1 MKRQEYRRQQKLS
14 KRKKIL
20 LLSTIAAVSFVVVSL
35 ISLRIYAQ
43 VAGAPPL
50 TVPKATIFLD
60 SNDQQIGDYFTDE
73 RRYWVDL
80 EEISPYL
87 LEATVAVEDKDFYE
101 HNGFDFSRIAGAIIA
116 DIKAGSKVQGASTL
130 TQQYARNL
138 YLSHEKTW
146 TRKLNEALYAYRIEV
161 FYDKDEILEGYLN
174 TVYYG
179 HGMYGAEAASRYYFG
194 KSASELTLAEA
205 AMLAGVPKGP
215 SIYSPI
221 ANPEKATNRQ
231 KLILKLMNDQNKI
244 TAEEKEK
251 AVAQQLA
258 FKNEDWRASKS
269 VAPYFLDVVWTE
281 ASEILEK
288 QNLNISEGGWTIKTT
303 LNTAHQ
309 QAAEKAVQQNMPD
322 NELQV
327 AFVSMEANSGHVTA
341 LVGGRDYSTSS
352 YNRTTLAAR
361 QPGSTIKPFLYAA
374 AIEEGESPL
383 TFKDVSKTTFTYDRG
398 RGEYTPQNINGEFAE
413 RELSM
418 AQALAISD
426 NIYAVRTLDEIG
438 YGAFN
443 ETLER
448 FHLPVSDKK
457 EPSLA
462 LGTTETTLYDLTS
475 AYNVFPSEGKGVNAT
490 TILSIANAKGDVIYE
505 AKQDN
510 EEVITEQQAFMLTH
524 MMTGMFD
531 NVYSDYSPATGVS
544 LRPKM
549 THTYAGKSGTTNS
562 DQWMVGFSK
571 NITAGVW
578 NGYDQGKTL
587 SVQADMAASK
597 QIWIDFME
605 TVHEGKPDESFTIP
619 NGVEAVTVDITSG
632 KIANNSCPGKQKTV
646 YVTKD
651 LVPTES
657 CSNSWFD
664 GSWFDFNKKTEDDEV
679 EDKDTD
685 KDVEEENQENDD
697 NSPWR
702 ELLDWFNF
710 SY

>member
-1 MKRQEYRRQQKLS
+1 MKRQEYRRQQKFS
-14 KRKKIL
+14 KRKKLI

-50 TVPKATIFLD
+50 TVPKATVFLD
-60 SNDQQIGDYFTDE
+60 SNNQQIGDYFTEE

-80 EEISPYL
+80 EDISPYL
-87 LEATVAVEDKDFYE
+87 LDATIAVEDKDFYE
-101 HNGFDFSRIAGAIIA
+101 HSGFDFSRIGGAIVA
-116 DIKAGSKVQGASTL
+116 DIKAGGKVQGASTL

-179 HGMYGAEAASRYYFG
+179 HGMYGVEAASRYFYG

-215 SIYSPI
+215 SVFSPI
-221 ANPEKATNRQ
+221 VNPEKATNRQ
-231 KLILKLMNDQNKI
+231 QLILKLMTDQNKI
-244 TAEEKEK
+244 TAAEKEK
-251 AVAQQLA
+251 AVAETLA
-258 FKNEDWRASKS
+258 FKSEDWSASKT

-281 ASEILEK
+281 ASDILEK
-288 QNLNISEGGWTIKTT
+288 QNLSISEGGWTIKTT
-303 LNTAHQ
+303 LNIAHQ
-309 QAAEKAVQQNMPD
+309 QAAEQAVQDNMPD
-322 NELQV
+322 SELQV

-341 LVGGRDYSTSS
+341 LVGGRDYSASS
-352 YNRTTLAAR
+352 YNRATLAAR
-361 QPGSTIKPFLYAA
+361 QPGSTLKPFLYTAA
-374 AIEEGESPL
+374 LEEGESPL

-398 RGEYTPQNINGEFAE
+398 RGEYTPQNINGKFAE
-413 RELSM
+413 HELSM

-426 NIYAVRTLDEIG
+426 NIYAVRTLEDIG
-438 YGAFN
+438 YDTFN

-448 FHLPVSDKK
+448 FKLPVSDKK

-462 LGTTETTLYDLTS
+462 LGTTETSLYDLTN
-475 AYNVFPSEGKGVNAT
+475 AYNVFPSQGEVAPAT
-490 TILSIANAKGDVIYE
+490 TVLSITNAKGDVIYE
-505 AKQDN
+505 WEAKK
-510 EEVITEQQAFMLTH
+510 EEVVSEQQAFMMTH

-544 LRPKM
+544 LRSKM

-562 DQWMVGFSK
+562 DQWMIGFS
-571 NITAGVW
+571 NSMTAGVW

-597 QIWIDFME
+597 QIWLDFME
-605 TVHEGKPDESFTIP
+605 TVHEGKADEAFTIP
-619 NGVEAVTVDITSG
+619 NGIEAVTVDITSG
-632 KIANNSCPGKQKTV
+632 KIANKACQEKQKTI
-646 YVTKD
+646 YITKE
-651 LVPTES
+651 LMPSEQCT
-657 CSNSWFD
+657 NSWFD
-664 GSWFDFNKKTEDDEV
+664 GDWFDFNKEEQSDDEPQQ
-679 EDKDTD
+679 
-685 KDVEEENQENDD
+685 EEQND
-697 NSPWR
+697 STPWR

-710 SY
+710 GT

>member
-1 MKRQEYRRQQKLS
+1 MKRQEYRRQQKFS

-50 TVPKATIFLD
+50 TVPKATVFLD
-60 SNDQQIGDYFTDE
+60 SNNQQIGDYFTEE

-80 EEISPYL
+80 EDISPYL
-87 LEATVAVEDKDFYE
+87 LEATIAVEDKDFYE
-101 HNGFDFSRIAGAIIA
+101 HSGFDFSRIGGAIVA

-138 YLSHEKTW
+138 YLTHEKTW

-179 HGMYGAEAASRYYFG
+179 HGMYGVEAASRYFYG

-215 SIYSPI
+215 SVYSPI
-221 ANPEKATNRQ
+221 VNPEKATNRQ
-231 KLILKLMNDQNKI
+231 QLILKLMTDQNKI
-244 TAEEKEK
+244 TAAEKEK
-251 AVAQQLA
+251 AVAETLA
-258 FKNEDWRASKS
+258 YKSEDWSASKS

-281 ASEILEK
+281 ASDILEK
-288 QNLNISEGGWTIKTT
+288 QNLSISEGGWTIKTT
-303 LNTAHQ
+303 LNIAHQ
-309 QAAEKAVQQNMPD
+309 QAAEQAVKDNMPD
-322 NELQV
+322 SELQV

-341 LVGGRDYSTSS
+341 LVGGRDYSASS
-352 YNRTTLAAR
+352 YNRATLAAR
-361 QPGSTIKPFLYAA
+361 QPGSTLKPFLYTAA
-374 AIEEGESPL
+374 LEEGESPL

-398 RGEYTPQNINGEFAE
+398 RGEYTPQNINGKFAE
-413 RELSM
+413 HELSM

-426 NIYAVRTLDEIG
+426 NIYAVRTLEDIG
-438 YGAFN
+438 YDTFN
-443 ETLER
+443 ETLDR
-448 FHLPVSDKK
+448 FKLPVSDKK

-462 LGTTETTLYDLTS
+462 LGTTETSLYDLTN
-475 AYNVFPSEGKGVNAT
+475 AYNVFPSQGEVAPAT
-490 TILSIANAKGDVIYE
+490 TVLSITNAKGDVIYE
-505 AKQDN
+505 WEAEK
-510 EEVITEQQAFMLTH
+510 EEIVSEQQAFMMTH

-544 LRPKM
+544 LRSKM

-562 DQWMVGFSK
+562 DQWMIGFS
-571 NITAGVW
+571 NSMTAGVW

-597 QIWIDFME
+597 QIWLDFME
-605 TVHEGKPDESFTIP
+605 TVHEGKADEAFTIP
-619 NGVEAVTVDITSG
+619 NGIEAVTVDITSG
-632 KIANNSCPGKQKTV
+632 KIANKACQEKQKTI
-646 YVTKD
+646 YITKE
-651 LVPTES
+651 LMPTEQCTS
-657 CSNSWFD
+657 SWFD
-664 GSWFDFNKKTEDDEV
+664 GDWFDFNKDEQSDDEPQH
-679 EDKDTD
+679 E
-685 KDVEEENQENDD
+685 EEENENE
-697 NSPWR
+697 NESIPWR
-702 ELLDWFNF
+702 ELLNWFN
-710 SY
+710 YGT

>member
-1 MKRQEYRRQQKLS
+1 MKRQEYRRQQKFS
-14 KRKKIL
+14 KRKKLI

-50 TVPKATIFLD
+50 TVPKATVFLD
-60 SNDQQIGDYFTDE
+60 SNNQQIGDYFTEE

-80 EEISPYL
+80 EDISPYL
-87 LEATVAVEDKDFYE
+87 LDATIAVEDKDFYE
-101 HNGFDFSRIAGAIIA
+101 HSGFDFSRIGGAIVA
-116 DIKAGSKVQGASTL
+116 DIKAGGKVQGASTL

-179 HGMYGAEAASRYYFG
+179 HGMYGVEAASRYFYG

-215 SIYSPI
+215 SVYSPI
-221 ANPEKATNRQ
+221 VNPEKASNRQ
-231 KLILKLMNDQNKI
+231 QLILKLMTDQNKI
-244 TAEEKEK
+244 TSAEKEK
-251 AVAQQLA
+251 AVAETLA
-258 FKNEDWRASKS
+258 FKSEDWSASKT

-281 ASEILEK
+281 ASDILEK
-288 QNLNISEGGWTIKTT
+288 QNLSISEGGWTIKTT
-303 LNTAHQ
+303 LNIAHQ
-309 QAAEKAVQQNMPD
+309 QAAEQAVQDNMPD
-322 NELQV
+322 SELQV

-341 LVGGRDYSTSS
+341 LVGGRDYSASS
-352 YNRTTLAAR
+352 YNRATLAAR
-361 QPGSTIKPFLYAA
+361 QPGSTLKPFLYTAA
-374 AIEEGESPL
+374 LEEGESPL

-398 RGEYTPQNINGEFAE
+398 RGEYTPQNINGKFAE
-413 RELSM
+413 HELSM

-426 NIYAVRTLDEIG
+426 NIYAVRTLEDIG
-438 YGAFN
+438 YDTFN

-448 FHLPVSDKK
+448 FKLPVSDKK

-462 LGTTETTLYDLTS
+462 LGTTETSLYDLTN
-475 AYNVFPSEGKGVNAT
+475 AYNVFPSQGEVAPAT
-490 TILSIANAKGDVIYE
+490 TVLSITNAKGDVIYE
-505 AKQDN
+505 WEAEK
-510 EEVITEQQAFMLTH
+510 EEVVSEQQAFMMTH

-544 LRPKM
+544 LRSKM

-562 DQWMVGFSK
+562 DQWMIGFS
-571 NITAGVW
+571 NSMTAGVW

-597 QIWIDFME
+597 QIWLDFME
-605 TVHEGKPDESFTIP
+605 TVHEGKADEAFTIP
-619 NGVEAVTVDITSG
+619 NGIEAVTVDITSG
-632 KIANNSCPGKQKTV
+632 KIANKACQEKQKTI
-646 YVTKD
+646 YITKE
-651 LVPTES
+651 LMPTEQCTS
-657 CSNSWFD
+657 SWFD
-664 GSWFDFNKKTEDDEV
+664 GDWFDFNKEEQSDDEPQQ
-679 EDKDTD
+679 
-685 KDVEEENQENDD
+685 EEQND
-697 NSPWR
+697 STPWR

-710 SY
+710 GT